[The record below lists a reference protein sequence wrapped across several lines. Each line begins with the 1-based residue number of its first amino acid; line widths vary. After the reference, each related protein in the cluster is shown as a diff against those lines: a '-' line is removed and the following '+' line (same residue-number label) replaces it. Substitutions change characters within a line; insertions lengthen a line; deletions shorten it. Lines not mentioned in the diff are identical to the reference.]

1 MRETKRRIPQ
11 FTFYDK
17 TGIQR
22 YLEKQASQGWMLQKI
37 SCGWVFRRIEPK
49 KILFFVT
56 YFYKKSIFEPEG
68 SEEQKR
74 FWEFCEHAG
83 WKLAATNEQM
93 QIFYNEE
100 EDPVP
105 IETDTAM
112 EVEKISR
119 SAWKSFLLPYI
130 LLLVSFFLHIGSVVE
145 RMHYDPLSIL
155 ADDMDLLILCS
166 WCLLAVYVIREIVRY
181 FFWHRKAVRYA
192 EAGGGF
198 APTRGVGKIWSVIPF
213 AALFCVAAGMVLFG
227 DSGTSHAFFW
237 MLLML
242 GISMALIT
250 GISRW
255 MRHIGV
261 KAAFNRL
268 TVIGLTTFVGIVML
282 QQLFM
287 MIIRGELFPGREA
300 AETYEYNG
308 WTFEVYCDK
317 LPLTVEDLFGENSTS
332 FDKRYSYELTEKESV
347 FLLCSEAVQDPRAD
361 AEDLPWIRYTAAEV
375 KVPFLY
381 KWCVKRTID
390 KYAKED
396 IDGETGHEAMYE
408 IEEELW
414 GADVAYRIYRGEET
428 KEKYVICYENVILEL
443 DTSWE
448 LTAEQIAVVKEKF
461 GGE

>member
-22 YLEKQASQGWMLQKI
+22 YLEKQAAQGWMLQKI

-49 KILFFVT
+49 KLHFFVT

-93 QIFYNEE
+93 QIFYNEG

-105 IETDTAM
+105 IETDAAM

-119 SAWKSFLLPYI
+119 SVWKSFLLPYI
-130 LLLVSFFLHIGSVVE
+130 LLLVSFFLHIGSLIE
-145 RMHYDPLSIL
+145 RMRYDPLSIL
-155 ADDMDLLILCS
+155 ADDMDMLILCS

-181 FFWHRKAVRYA
+181 FFWRRKAVRMA
-192 EAGGGF
+192 AAGGGF
-198 APTRGVGKIWSVIPF
+198 APTRGVGKIWSMIPF
-213 AALFCVAAGMVLFG
+213 AAVFCVAAGILLFG
-227 DSGTSHAFFW
+227 DSGISHAFFVL
-237 MLLML
+237 LLML
-242 GISMALIT
+242 GISMGLIT

-255 MRHIGV
+255 MRRIGV
-261 KAAFNRL
+261 RAAFNRL
-268 TVIGLTTFVGIVML
+268 TVIGLTIFVGIVML

-308 WTFEVYCDK
+308 WTFEVYCDR
-317 LPLTVEDLFGENSTS
+317 LPLTVEDLFGEDSTS

-361 AEDLPWIRYTAAEV
+361 IEDLPWLRYTAAKV

-396 IDGETGHEAMYE
+396 IDGETGREAMYK

-414 GADVAYRIYRGEET
+414 GADAAYRLYRGEEA
-428 KEKYVICYENVILEL
+428 KEKYVICYEDVILEL
-443 DTSWE
+443 DASWE
-448 LTAEQIAVVKEKF
+448 LTTEQMAVVEEKF